1 MKDRET
7 DLIIQ
12 LASNLVNAIRKL
24 EPQFQS
30 AFYRFYVEDY
40 QLESCSSYTV
50 PGDVFIVSALDQ
62 DEFFVSMDNI
72 CLNLMQ
78 EMEKSQGLLLITVHK
93 NSDYK
98 IEFEYENMKR
108 WNISLLD
115 GGVGIPTE

>member
-12 LASNLVNAIRKL
+12 LAGNLVNAIRKL
-24 EPQFQS
+24 EPQFES

>member
-24 EPQFQS
+24 EPEFES

>member
-12 LASNLVNAIRKL
+12 LAVNLVNVIRKL
-24 EPQFQS
+24 EPQFES

-93 NSDYK
+93 SSDYK